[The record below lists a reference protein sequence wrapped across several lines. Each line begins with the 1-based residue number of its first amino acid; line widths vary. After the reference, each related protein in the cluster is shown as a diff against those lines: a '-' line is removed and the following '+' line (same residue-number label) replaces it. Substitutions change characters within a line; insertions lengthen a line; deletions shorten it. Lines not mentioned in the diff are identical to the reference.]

1 LLPKV
6 CFPWFASKAEAT
18 TETNGLNFQ
27 RNKNKETNKENA
39 HEDMI
44 FKNAWLK

>member
-1 LLPKV
+1 LLLKV

-18 TETNGLNFQ
+18 TEINGLIF
-27 RNKNKETNKENA
+27 KEIKKETNKKNA